1 MLSSDIPLPFL
12 KWRVRW
18 AGGGGRERVNFNY
31 LPRREEGESEK
42 LRKVGGS
49 MVQGLVIL
57 KGGGTLFLFNFF
69 KV

>member
-1 MLSSDIPLPFL
+1 M
-12 KWRVRW
+12 
-18 AGGGGRERVNFNY
+18 GGGGGKRANFNY
-31 LPRREEGESEK
+31 LRRREEGESEK

>member
-18 AGGGGRERVNFNY
+18 AGGGGKRVNFNY
-31 LPRREEGESEK
+31 LRRREEGESEK